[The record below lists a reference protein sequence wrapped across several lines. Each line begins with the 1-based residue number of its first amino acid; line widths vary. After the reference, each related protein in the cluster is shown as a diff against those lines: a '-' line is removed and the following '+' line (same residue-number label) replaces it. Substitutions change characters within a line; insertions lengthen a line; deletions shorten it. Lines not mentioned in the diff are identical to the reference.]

1 MTMEHS
7 IESGKHQLQTP
18 FSFYYDKKQ
27 YRKTDTT
34 EFANK
39 LKKLATFSTIE
50 DFWRI
55 YLFLKRPSA
64 IESNVNIYLFR
75 EGPGIVPMW
84 EAFPHGGCWLLKV
97 KKKGLVEG
105 SSILGN
111 LWHDLVLAF
120 IGEAF
125 EEPTVV
131 GLSLA
136 IRTREDIICLW
147 NEDNRCQEVTLMI
160 GAKLKEVLN
169 LEPDTVIEYKAHK
182 DSLHDLSTFRNTQTY
197 VFAAKDKESNQ
208 S

>member
-1 MTMEHS
+1 MAASSSDM
-7 IESGKHQLQTP
+7 GKHALQTP

-34 EFANK
+34 EFQNK
-39 LKKLATFSTIE
+39 LRKLCTFSSIE

-55 YLFLKRPSA
+55 YLWLKRPSA
-64 IESNVNIYLFR
+64 IESNVNVYLFR
-75 EGPGIVPMW
+75 EGPGIIPMW

-97 KKKGLVEG
+97 KKKVGVG

-120 IGEAF
+120 IGEEF

-136 IRTREDIICLW
+136 IRSKEDIICLW
-147 NEDNRCQEVTLMI
+147 NEDNRCQEITLTI
-160 GAKLKEVLN
+160 GAKLKEVLD
-169 LEPDTVIEYKAHK
+169 LSPDTVIEYKAHK

-197 VFAAKDKESNQ
+197 VFAAKDKESN
-208 S
+208 